1 MAIKRYIANADNS
14 ITNAFE
20 SDLSTRGTGS
30 NMGAADSLE
39 VFSLYGQTS
48 SSSGASNELSRIIIK
63 FPIAGTLTASAP
75 DILTDRNAS
84 KIPASGS
91 VNFYLKLYNAEHP
104 YTLGRDYQ
112 LNIYP
117 VSSSWEEGYG
127 LDMEEYKD
135 LTYDSTGSN
144 WDRRGGAGAWG
155 SVPVAA
161 TAVDAI
167 DTTGL
172 LADRYND
179 ASFTI
184 SISTAAGGLGGT
196 AITFLLDASESTGGT
211 GAANQIMIGT
221 DDGITDAARAALIIK
236 AINAVTDSKVNYAT
250 SGNGQ
255 AGYDIGVTA
264 AEGSSDTQIT
274 LTMDTTG
281 VAGNITSALASVSGV
296 DIIDVTAFT
305 GGQAFAAS
313 TGGDYRTDYNFTASF
328 LNGWE
333 DLEVDVTPIV
343 ERWMQTSGTA
353 LHFDNHG
360 FLIKLTDNQEAAS
373 FSYYTKKFFARS
385 TEFFYKRPVIEARW
399 DSRTKDQRGSIYYS
413 SSLAPAADNLNTI
426 YLYNYIRGKL
436 TNIPNSSSV
445 ATTGSIMVSLYSG
458 SSSPTGSKLLLPAG
472 GGVVATNDVNIT
484 GGYVSTGI
492 YSASF
497 AVTGATSLVSS
508 SAPLTRIFDVW
519 HNGTGILSLGG
530 KTEYYTGSIS
540 PKSLS
545 AYNNAPTFEHV
556 TAITNLKSQYFRNE
570 VARFRLFVR
579 EKNWNPNIYTVTT
592 TTPVNETIV
601 SASYKIIRLADE
613 LAVVPYGTG
622 SSYET
627 YLSHDVSGNYFDL
640 SMKLLESD
648 YAYGVKLSY
657 YNPSI
662 ATWVEQPE
670 IFKFRVEQ

>member
-1 MAIKRYIANADNS
+1 MAIKRYVANADNS
-14 ITNAFE
+14 ITNAFK

-39 VFSLYGQTS
+39 VFSLRGQTS
-48 SSSGASNELSRIIIK
+48 SSSGQSSELSRMLIK
-63 FPIAGTLTASAP
+63 FPVNTISADRTAA
-75 DILTDRNAS
+75 T
-84 KIPASGS
+84 IPASGS
-91 VNFYLKLYNAEHP
+91 VKFYLKMYNAEHP
-104 YTLGRDYQ
+104 FTLARNFQ
-112 LNIYP
+112 LNVYP
-117 VSSSWEEGYG
+117 VSASTWQEGFG

-135 LTYDSTGSN
+135 ITYDGSGSN
-144 WDRRGGAGAWG
+144 WDRASSEAAWVTGSGGDYVT
-155 SVPVAA
+155 SFFL
-161 TAVDAI
+161 T
-167 DTTGL
+167 
-172 LADRYND
+172 
-179 ASFTI
+179 ASFT
-184 SISTAAGGLGGT
+184 
-196 AITFLLDASESTGGT
+196 
-211 GAANQIMIGT
+211 
-221 DDGITDAARAALIIK
+221 
-236 AINAVTDSKVNYAT
+236 
-250 SGNGQ
+250 
-255 AGYDIGVTA
+255 
-264 AEGSSDTQIT
+264 
-274 LTMDTTG
+274 
-281 VAGNITSALASVSGV
+281 
-296 DIIDVTAFT
+296 
-305 GGQAFAAS
+305 
-313 TGGDYRTDYNFTASF
+313 
-328 LNGWE
+328 NGWE
-333 DLEVDVTPIV
+333 DMDIEITPLV

-353 LHFDNHG
+353 LHFANSG
-360 FLIKLTDNQEAAS
+360 ALIKLTDVQESAS

-385 TEFFYKRPVIEARW
+385 TEFFFKRPVIEARW

-445 ATTGSIMVSLYSG
+445 ATTGSIYVSLYSG